1 VVNATDA
8 VLLNDVRKVC
18 NLFFSRTSCLI
29 YAIYL
34 RLDKIQDYK
43 RNWIQHVNRMPCNRL
58 PRLIKELCP
67 KRQKEPR
74 KTTEETFG
82 CMRPEWVNKCPNF
95 LIPTS

>member
-18 NLFFSRTSCLI
+18 NLFLSRTSCLI

-43 RNWIQHVNRMPCNRL
+43 RNWIQHVNQMPCNRL
-58 PRLIKELCP
+58 PRLIKNYALKG
-67 KRQKEPR
+67 KRNQGRLLKR
-74 KTTEETFG
+74 
-82 CMRPEWVNKCPNF
+82 
-95 LIPTS
+95 LLDA